1 MAAMRNGEFEPKP
14 WAKPMEER
22 KRPRRDP
29 ATKEIVE
36 VLPTVDADGFWDF
49 VKKEMQ
55 L

>member
-1 MAAMRNGEFEPKP
+1 MEAMRNWEFEPKP
-14 WAKPMEER
+14 WAKPMDER

-29 ATKEIVE
+29 VTKEIVE
-36 VLPTVDADGFWDF
+36 VLPIVDADGFWDF